1 VDQLSSIRKPA
12 VAGTFYPREKVQ
24 LQNEIKLMLDL
35 AKSDFDISKRIFGLI
50 VPHAGYI
57 YSGKTAAAAY
67 NLIKGKSISTVI
79 ILSPSHREYFP
90 GICVF
95 NGDAYETPLGTVKIN
110 EEIRAK
116 LLENSKSIFAG
127 SNGHKAEHA
136 IEVHI
141 PFLQI
146 VLGEFTLVPIT
157 IGDQSKNYLDELAE
171 KISEISDGGILI
183 IASTDLSHFYT
194 HDEAEQLD
202 SKIEKYIADYD
213 PDGLQK
219 ALDEGKCEACGG
231 GAVVALLKA
240 AKKENFNNVKILSRT
255 NSGDVTG
262 DFSEVVGYLSAAIY

>member
-1 VDQLSSIRKPA
+1 MNSIRKPA
-12 VAGTFYPREKVQ
+12 VSGTFYPREKVQ
-24 LQNEIKLMLDL
+24 LENEIKLMLNL

-50 VPHAGYI
+50 VPHAGYV
-57 YSGKTAAAAY
+57 YSGKTAATAY
-67 NLIKGKSISTVI
+67 NLIKSKNISTVI
-79 ILSPSHREYFP
+79 IISPSHREYFP

-95 NGDAYETPLGTVKIN
+95 NGDAYETPLGIVKIN

-127 SNGHKAEHA
+127 TNGHKGEHA

-141 PFLQI
+141 PFLQMI
-146 VLGEFTLVPIT
+146 LDEFSIVPIT

-171 KISEISDGGILI
+171 KLSEISDGGILM

-194 HDEAEQLD
+194 HDTANELD
-202 SKIEKYIADYD
+202 SIMEKYIADYD
-213 PDGLQK
+213 PIGLQK

-231 GAVVALLKA
+231 GAVVALLNA
-240 AKKENFNNVKILSRT
+240 AKKENFKNVKILSRT

-262 DFSEVVGYLSAAIY
+262 DFSEVVGYLSAVIY